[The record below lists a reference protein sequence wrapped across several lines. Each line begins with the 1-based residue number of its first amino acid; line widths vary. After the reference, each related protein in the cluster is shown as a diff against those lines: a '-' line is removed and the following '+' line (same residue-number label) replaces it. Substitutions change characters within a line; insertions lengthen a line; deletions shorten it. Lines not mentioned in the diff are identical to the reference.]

1 MLSLHT
7 TSFDGTCT
15 MSYDEEFNHTAYVW
29 LTSAQPSV
37 CDVAYIEGP
46 MLQARAPGTFTPR
59 IEMGVAKG
67 YFASSMHGLDLAM
80 IDQQADVELY

>member
-46 MLQARAPGTFTPR
+46 MLKW
-59 IEMGVAKG
+59 EWLKDN
-67 YFASSMHGLDLAM
+67 FASSIHGLDLAM
-80 IDQQADVELY
+80 INQQADVELY

>member
-46 MLQARAPGTFTPR
+46 MLKW
-59 IEMGVAKG
+59 GVAKG
-67 YFASSMHGLDLAM
+67 QFCIFDPWTRLGN
-80 IDQQADVELY
+80 DQPTSGCRVVLKFI

>member
-15 MSYDEEFNHTAYVW
+15 MSYDEDFNHTAYVW

-46 MLQARAPGTFTPR
+46 ML
-59 IEMGVAKG
+59 
-67 YFASSMHGLDLAM
+67 
-80 IDQQADVELY
+80 